1 MSQPLG
7 IETLIE
13 KRESLVFERNN
24 AISRFDNEIGEL
36 DSCIELL
43 SGKKL
48 FEVLSE
54 EKFDDTNP
62 NYIKAS
68 AEEI

>member
-1 MSQPLG
+1 MSQALG
-7 IETLIE
+7 IEALIE
-13 KRESLVFERNN
+13 KRENLVLKRNN

-36 DSCIELL
+36 ESCIEFL

-54 EKFDDTNP
+54 EKFDDESPT
-62 NYIKAS
+62 YIKAS